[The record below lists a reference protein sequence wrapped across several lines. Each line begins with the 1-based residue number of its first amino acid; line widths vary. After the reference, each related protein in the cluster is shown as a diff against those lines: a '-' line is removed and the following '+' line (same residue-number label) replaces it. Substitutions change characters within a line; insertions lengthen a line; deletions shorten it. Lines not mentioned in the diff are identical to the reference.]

1 LTFAK
6 IFFKM
11 KNFFVGMGFWG
22 RLFVFLSL
30 TVFLMLG
37 AVIMGDIIAFL
48 VYGKDAM
55 VRMDVPVVQMLQTFL
70 AIGLFLLPPFFMV
83 LLCCEGS
90 VWDNLT
96 VSKRPDWRL
105 LLISVATMV
114 VAMPMVSWLE
124 ELNSHMTLPDGMSAI
139 EDWMRDK
146 EDSANKLVLK
156 LTQSPDTLNYVINI
170 IVLALLPALCEEM
183 YFRVGVQTRLLGD
196 KTRICGYWAAVLAA
210 VLFSA
215 LHLQFFG
222 FLPRMVLGA
231 VLGIM
236 LVITGN
242 VWHSVVAHFVNNT
255 FALTVSYME
264 ARGVEMEQ
272 PKWIESWWAV
282 LLSAVATAAMLVLL
296 YKIEKKS
303 KNALNFREMP

>member
-1 LTFAK
+1 
-6 IFFKM
+6 M

-196 KTRICGYWAAVLAA
+196 KTRIQGYLAAVLAA

-242 VWHSVVAHFVNNT
+242 VWYSVLAHFFNNLCAVT
-255 FALTVSYME
+255 LAYMV

-272 PKWIESWWAV
+272 QQWIESGWAA
-282 LLSAVATAAMLVLL
+282 LLSAAATAAMLVLL
-296 YKIEKKS
+296 YRTEKIS
-303 KNALNFREMP
+303 KNALKFREMP